1 MHRPI
6 LVFVA
11 VACLVATVVWGR
23 SARYLRK
30 LQLRVEAD
38 FGPDND
44 ATVLSRATF
53 RKELHTSLLYGVQAA
68 DPAAVGGA
76 ALVLLLAGSVAAFV
90 PARRASRTD
99 PALVLRDQ

>member
-11 VACLVATVVWGR
+11 VACLVATIVWGR

-44 ATVLSRATF
+44 ATILSRATF
-53 RKELHTSLLYGVQAA
+53 RKELHTALLYGVL
-68 DPAAVGGA
+68 AVA
-76 ALVLLLAGSVAAFV
+76 
-90 PARRASRTD
+90 
-99 PALVLRDQ
+99 